1 MERAVMTNRAVIV
14 VSTLFGVF
22 TLLLG
27 ILGARAITVGP
38 ETSSADATALA
49 QRTAAANALE
59 RRIRLVA
66 GRTPPQLPSVP
77 TGSTRA
83 PGAAAVGRSA
93 VATPI
98 AVSVRATPQVKSGP
112 SPGGATARGET
123 EREAGDHGD
132 D

>member
-1 MERAVMTNRAVIV
+1 MTNRAVIV
-14 VSTLFGVF
+14 ASTLFGVF
-22 TLLLG
+22 TMLLG

-38 ETSSADATALA
+38 DGPGTDATALA

-66 GRTPPQLPSVP
+66 GRTPPTLPTVP
-77 TGSTRA
+77 AGATRT
-83 PGAAAVGRSA
+83 PGAVAAGGGSA
-93 VATPI
+93 LATPI

-112 SPGGATARGET
+112 SPGGATAKGET
-123 EREAGDHGD
+123 ESEAGNHGD